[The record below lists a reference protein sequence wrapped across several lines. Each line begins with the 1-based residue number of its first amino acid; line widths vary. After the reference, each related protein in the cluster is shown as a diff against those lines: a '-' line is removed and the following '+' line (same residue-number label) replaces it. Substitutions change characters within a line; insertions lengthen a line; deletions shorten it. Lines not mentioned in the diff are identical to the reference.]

1 MTGLDPAHRDVRAD
15 RADARADARSERAAD
30 RADHPAA
37 RADRATRLA
46 SALHSAG
53 VRAGHRVSL
62 VLGPRP
68 ARSATVAAC
77 LRLGAVVVATSPDLP
92 EPQVAAAHA
101 AARPDV
107 VVADRHGLRLV
118 RRLRGP
124 ALWLAADRPRLAD
137 RFVGGALPLVDLVT
151 RHLLVAL
158 PPLPDPE
165 VDAALLFVPSDRPGE
180 GPLGVHWTRADLG
193 ALAGERA
200 GGEPAHGDPAGGE
213 SAAAPGA
220 GAWVARGARAASAPL
235 ARDLLA
241 AASGWPGSTARA
253 VGSSP
258 ARRPALV

>member
-1 MTGLDPAHRDVRAD
+1 MTGLHPEDGTVGSMSSRGPAP
-15 RADARADARSERAAD
+15 AAG
-30 RADHPAA
+30 AGGSA

-62 VLGPRP
+62 LLDPGP

-77 LRLGAVVVATSPDLP
+77 LRLGAVVVAASPELP
-92 EPQVAAAHA
+92 DAEVTAAHT

-107 VVADRHGLRLV
+107 VVGDRRGLRLV

-137 RFVGGALPLVDLVT
+137 RFVGGALPLVDLET

-158 PPLPDPE
+158 PPAPDPDG
-165 VDAALLFVPSDRPGE
+165 DAALLFVRSDRQGE
-180 GPLGVHWTRADLG
+180 GPLGVHWTRADLV
-193 ALAGERA
+193 ALARTHATG
-200 GGEPAHGDPAGGE
+200 
-213 SAAAPGA
+213 SAQDARE
-220 GAWVARGARAASAPL
+220 VAVPPSRSARAASAPL
-235 ARDLLA
+235 AQDLLA
-241 AASGWPGSTARA
+241 TAGGWLPAPQGVA
-253 VGSSP
+253 VSSP

>member
-1 MTGLDPAHRDVRAD
+1 VTGSDPDHPGVRAD
-15 RADARADARSERAAD
+15 RAI
-30 RADHPAA
+30 
-37 RADRATRLA
+37 RLA
-46 SALHSAG
+46 AALHSAG

-62 VLGPRP
+62 VLGPGP

-92 EPQVAAAHA
+92 DPDVAAAHA

-107 VVADRHGLRLV
+107 VVGDRRGMRLV

-158 PPLPDPE
+158 PPVPDPDG
-165 VDAALLFVPSDRPGE
+165 DAALLFVPSDLPGE

-193 ALAGERA
+193 ALAGTQ
-200 GGEPAHGDPAGGE
+200 PD
-213 SAAAPGA
+213 GA
-220 GAWVARGARAASAPL
+220 LPSRGARAASAPL

-241 AASGWPGSTARA
+241 AAPTGWLRSHERGAA
-253 VGSSP
+253 SSP
-258 ARRPALV
+258 IRRPALV